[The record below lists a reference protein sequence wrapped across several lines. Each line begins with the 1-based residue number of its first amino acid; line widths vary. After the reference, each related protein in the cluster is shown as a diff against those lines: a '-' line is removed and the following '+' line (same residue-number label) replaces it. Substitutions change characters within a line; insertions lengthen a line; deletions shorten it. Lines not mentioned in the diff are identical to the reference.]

1 MMRVGKKREIVE
13 AAVRLMAQGGPEAP
27 TASALA
33 AACGM
38 SKANLFH
45 HFESLDDVVLAAFED
60 FILGMESLRGP
71 PKGSL
76 REWLNGLM
84 AEATASVASAPH
96 LAGAYLA
103 FVARARSDARLRV
116 RIEQVVNEVEA
127 AFAGIIASYRP
138 RLDDARVRSL
148 ASLVLVAGDGM
159 VIHRDLFPERA
170 ASQAA
175 AWQALVD
182 LIAGMEDGA

>member
-1 MMRVGKKREIVE
+1 M
-13 AAVRLMAQGGPEAP
+13 AAGGPEAP

-33 AACGM
+33 EACGM

-60 FILGMESLRGP
+60 FILGMQSLRGP
-71 PKGSL
+71 SKGSL
-76 REWLNGLM
+76 REWLTGLM
-84 AEATASVASAPH
+84 AEATASVASAPQ

-103 FVARARSDARLRV
+103 FVARARSDARLRA
-116 RIEQVVNEVEA
+116 RIEQVVADVTA
-127 AFAGIIASYRP
+127 AFAAIIASYRP
-138 RLDDARVRSL
+138 LLDETELQAL

-159 VIHRDLFPERA
+159 VIHRDLFPGRA

-175 AWQALVD
+175 AWQTLVD
-182 LIAGMEDGA
+182 LIAGKEDGA